1 MKFCTRIHIDSETV
15 HINVHTH
22 SQMHKYT
29 HAYTPT
35 QTFIPTYLP
44 AYIHTYIRM
53 IKCYGVQIIKKG
65 YITIP
70 RRKQIAICI
79 KNYSSLLGYPFPTMK
94 RSSPRDAV
102 YEGKRTTCW
111 QSSGVFLKPQ
121 HTPLTSLSCFHVD
134 RIRRWSQE
142 NFKCEHSSFQLT
154 DVITS
159 VWGAAALCGRDAV
172 YRWFDGA
179 CRCFCSHNTIK
190 TTWQACCFAIESLT
204 W

>member
-154 DVITS
+154 DVTNTVRSGDILSSGCATW
-159 VWGAAALCGRDAV
+159 V
-172 YRWFDGA
+172 WFDSTSGYSDSYSTVKA
-179 CRCFCSHNTIK
+179 
-190 TTWQACCFAIESLT
+190 TWQAC
-204 W
+204 